1 MANPQQFLSFF
12 IHNPLGEEIL
22 EGTAGGL
29 LAGAGTAAGGDTTF
43 ADALVKTGSAVAGG
57 IGFGI
62 AGRRLGARIGR
73 KIQPKALK
81 DQDSM
86 VASIA
91 RMGGSETTVEGM
103 KSQGKMLKATVEKGL
118 IDESVYGLV
127 KEAKANPIEFQKRYN
142 INPESMLKH
151 ANNVKYGNT
160 GLSFLNMYKD
170 LDPKKRKVLTDQVL
184 QQAGIKE
191 FGKEFGQVENV
202 VRKNAANSIDDIIN
216 AAKSGELDNDLIKEL
231 LKKSGSKG
239 GSISSLVTDMMSP
252 KKPVTGEEVGRFVGR
267 VAGDEIGVLGGLG
280 VGSMISSSL
289 GIDSPKDKTI
299 KELEKKLLYR

>member
-86 VASIA
+86 VASLA

-103 KSQGKMLKATVEKGL
+103 KSQGNMLKATVEKGL
-118 IDESVYGLV
+118 VDESVYGLV
-127 KEAKANPIEFQKRYN
+127 KDAKANPIEFQKRYN

-151 ANNVKYGNT
+151 ANNVKYF
-160 GLSFLNMYKD
+160 SFTRHALIISF
-170 LDPKKRKVLTDQVL
+170 KR
-184 QQAGIKE
+184 
-191 FGKEFGQVENV
+191 
-202 VRKNAANSIDDIIN
+202 
-216 AAKSGELDNDLIKEL
+216 
-231 LKKSGSKG
+231 
-239 GSISSLVTDMMSP
+239 
-252 KKPVTGEEVGRFVGR
+252 
-267 VAGDEIGVLGGLG
+267 
-280 VGSMISSSL
+280 
-289 GIDSPKDKTI
+289 
-299 KELEKKLLYR
+299 

>member
-43 ADALVKTGSAVAGG
+43 ADALVKTGSAIAGG

-62 AGRRLGARIGR
+62 AGRRLGARLGK

-86 VASIA
+86 VASLA

-103 KSQGKMLKATVEKGL
+103 KSQGNMLKATVEKGL
-118 IDESVYGLV
+118 IDESVYDMLQM
-127 KEAKANPIEFQKRYN
+127 AKNNPVEFQKKYN
-142 INPESMLKH
+142 ISPEAMIKN
-151 ANNVKYGNT
+151 ANKVKYGADGMT
-160 GLSFLNMYKD
+160 FLNMYKD
-170 LDPKKRKVLTDQVL
+170 LDPKKRKLLTDQAL
-184 QQAGIKE
+184 EQMGLGEE
-191 FGKEFGQVENV
+191 FGRVEKA
-202 VRKNAANSIDDIIN
+202 VRKDAVTSVDSFLE
-216 AAKSGELDNDLIKEL
+216 AAKAGELDNDITKEL
-231 LKKSGSKG
+231 LQKTGSKSGSVAG
-239 GSISSLVTDMMSP
+239 LVTDMMSP
-252 KKPVTGEEVGRFVGR
+252 RKPVTGEEVGRFLGR

-280 VGSMISSSL
+280 VGSVISSGL
-289 GIDSPKDKTI
+289 GIDSPKDKQI
-299 KELEKKLLYR
+299 KELEKKLLNR

>member
-43 ADALVKTGSAVAGG
+43 ADALVKTGSAIAGG

-62 AGRRLGARIGR
+62 AGRRLGARLGK

-86 VASIA
+86 VASLA

-103 KSQGKMLKATVEKGL
+103 KSQGNMLKATVEKGL
-118 IDESVYGLV
+118 IDESVYDMLQM
-127 KEAKANPIEFQKRYN
+127 AKNNPVEFQKKYN
-142 INPESMLKH
+142 ISPEAMIKN
-151 ANNVKYGNT
+151 ANKVKYGADGMT
-160 GLSFLNMYKD
+160 FLNMYKD
-170 LDPKKRKVLTDQVL
+170 LDPKKRKLLTDQAL
-184 QQAGIKE
+184 EQMGLGEE
-191 FGKEFGQVENV
+191 FGRVEKA
-202 VRKNAANSIDDIIN
+202 VRKDAVNSIDSVIN
-216 AAKSGELDNDLIKEL
+216 AAKAGELDNDLTKEL
-231 LKKSGSKG
+231 LQKSGSSS
-239 GSISSLVTDMMSP
+239 GSIANLVTDMMSP
-252 KKPVTGEEVGRFVGR
+252 RKPVTGEEVGRFLGR

-280 VGSMISSSL
+280 VGSVISSGL
-289 GIDSPKDKTI
+289 GIDSPKDKQI
-299 KELEKKLLYR
+299 KELEKKLLNR

>member
-103 KSQGKMLKATVEKGL
+103 KSQGNMLKATVEKGL
-118 IDESVYGLV
+118 VDESVYGLV

-151 ANNVKYGNT
+151 ANNVKYGDT

-184 QQAGIKE
+184 QQAGIE
-191 FGKEFGQVENV
+191 EFGQVENV
-202 VRKNAANSIDDIIN
+202 VRKNAANSIDNIIN

>member
-86 VASIA
+86 VASLA

-103 KSQGKMLKATVEKGL
+103 KSQGNMLKATVEKGL
-118 IDESVYGLV
+118 VDESVYGLV

-184 QQAGIKE
+184 QQAGIE
-191 FGKEFGQVENV
+191 EFGQVENV

>member
-86 VASIA
+86 VASLA

-103 KSQGKMLKATVEKGL
+103 KSQGNMLKATVEKGL
-118 IDESVYGLV
+118 VDESVYGLV

-184 QQAGIKE
+184 QQAGIE
-191 FGKEFGQVENV
+191 EFGQVENV
-202 VRKNAANSIDDIIN
+202 VRKNAANSIDNIIN
-216 AAKSGELDNDLIKEL
+216 AAKSGELDNDLTKEL

>member
-43 ADALVKTGSAVAGG
+43 ADVLVKTGSAIAGG

-62 AGRRLGARIGR
+62 AGRRLGARLGK

-81 DQDSM
+81 DQDSI
-86 VASIA
+86 VASLA

-103 KSQGKMLKATVEKGL
+103 KSQGNILKATVEKGL

-127 KEAKANPIEFQKRYN
+127 KEAKANPAAFEKKYN
-142 INPESMLKH
+142 INSQSMLKH

-170 LDPKKRKVLTDQVL
+170 LDPKKRKLLTDQIL
-184 QQAGIKE
+184 QQAGLE
-191 FGKEFGQVENV
+191 EFGQVENV
-202 VRKNAANSIDDIIN
+202 VRKNAANSIDSVIN
-216 AAKSGELDNDLIKEL
+216 AAKAGELDNDVTKEL
-231 LKKSGSKG
+231 LQKSGSSS
-239 GSISSLVTDMMSP
+239 GSIANLVTDMMSP
-252 KKPVTGEEVGRFVGR
+252 RKPVTGEEVGRFLGR

-280 VGSMISSSL
+280 VGSMISSGL
-289 GIDSPKDKTI
+289 GIDSPKDKQI
-299 KELEKKLLYR
+299 KELEKKLLNR